1 MSSAARSG
9 PMRFACVPASL
20 PPDLKIS
27 RDMMAKPTVTSA
39 ADVLGCR
46 DQLETDAC
54 NGCDRRA
61 GTAGARSGRLG
72 GRRRA
77 YRALRAMRDA
87 PTGITLGLAIVQPTL
102 VLWSH

>member
-46 DQLETDAC
+46 DQLEIIL
-54 NGCDRRA
+54 N
-61 GTAGARSGRLG
+61 
-72 GRRRA
+72 
-77 YRALRAMRDA
+77 
-87 PTGITLGLAIVQPTL
+87 
-102 VLWSH
+102 